1 LFNSALV
8 LTTQIDYI
16 VAKQK
21 SNTLK
26 LAPILAQ
33 YLYDQKKLDLAGIGI
48 FLLDPSLRTESDARH
63 ASQGISFQYNPAT
76 KDDERLISYI
86 SLNTG
91 KQKALAT
98 SDLSSYLELATQF
111 LNIGKPFQIEGI
123 GTLVKTKSGLEFT
136 ADHVLTDKTKEA
148 NIKELSS
155 TSTSDQSFTT
165 YESLKPHVEKDMPH
179 KNIFLVLLILVSTGI
194 IIWAGYKMYKSRSSG
209 NNDNSK
215 TEVENKKDETVPAT
229 DSSQFVTRP
238 VDTMRSV
245 KPNENTSPGN
255 YRFVIEVANKRRAFY
270 RYDMLKKGGLPIQM
284 STPDSITFKLFFVLA
299 AKPADTGRI
308 SDSLSVVYPAI
319 NHKKAFAEK

>member
-1 LFNSALV
+1 
-8 LTTQIDYI
+8 
-16 VAKQK
+16 
-21 SNTLK
+21 LK

-33 YLYDQKKLDLAGIGI
+33 YLYDQKKLDLVGIGT
-48 FLLDPSLRTESDARH
+48 FLLDPSLRTESDAKH
-63 ASQGISFQYNPAT
+63 ATQGISFQNNPAT

-98 SDLSSYLELATQF
+98 SDLNSYLELATQF

-123 GTLVKTKSGLEFT
+123 GTLVKTKSGHLEFT
-136 ADHVLTDKTKEA
+136 ADHVLSDKTRET
-148 NIKELSS
+148 NIKELSA

-165 YESLKPHVEKDMPH
+165 YESLKPHVEKDTPY
-179 KNIFLVLLILVSTGI
+179 KKIFLALLIVVSTGI

-215 TEVENKKDETVPAT
+215 TEVENKKDETVPISDT
-229 DSSQFVTRP
+229 SQFATRP
-238 VDTMRSV
+238 VDTTRSV
-245 KPNENTSPGN
+245 RPVENTSPGN
-255 YRFVIEVANKRRAFY
+255 YRFVIEVANKRRALY

-284 STPDSITFKLFFVLA
+284 STPDSVTFKLYFVLA
-299 AKPADTGRI
+299 ATPADTGRI